1 MRAVLRRLA
10 GLEEEP
16 RLSPREGDG
25 VGGARGGAE
34 KENHWDPLL
43 LPAGLPVGAAAFFGG
58 GGGGVGSSSPPN
70 GSFRAKPFPK
80 SAMPSCMLPSQSLR
94 ALLVA
99 SFAFSLAAARR
110 LPVRVCVCLCV
121 CVRGGGGGEGCVY

>member
-10 GLEEEP
+10 GLEDGP
-16 RLSPREGDG
+16 RLPPREGDG
-25 VGGARGGAE
+25 GAGARDGAE

-58 GGGGVGSSSPPN
+58 GGGGVCSSSPPN
-70 GSFRAKPFPK
+70 GSFRAKSFPK

-99 SFAFSLAAARR
+99 SAASFAFSLAAARR
-110 LPVRVCVCLCV
+110 LPVRVCVCVCV
-121 CVRGGGGGEGCVY
+121 CVDR